1 MGHLTENKITNSFI
15 CYYLFVF
22 FLSIYLLTASGIN
35 IEMTDVGTARMEV
48 AKSIIER
55 FDLSIPSGLGLG
67 IQGSDGREYSV
78 FSIGSV
84 LVALPFYLIGKFA
97 GVPPVNVVTIVNQLA
112 GTATVVVVFLFCSS
126 LGYTRRASLSASIFY
141 GLGTFAWYYAKD
153 PGDHTLE
160 TLWAL
165 LSVYTM
171 YRYAACNK
179 LRYLCLSSIFLG
191 FAFLTRSTSI
201 LLIPPLLLLMGFQRA
216 GSHDKANVHLK
227 FSHLLLFIS
236 LLLPF
241 AGIIFLYNYYRFGSI
256 FETGYT
262 LMAARLG
269 LNFFSATPLLTG
281 LLGLLVSPGKGYFYY
296 SPVALL
302 FFFSVKPFY
311 RKHPA
316 MAISFICIIA
326 SYLFFI
332 SKNVYWHGDSAWGP
346 RYLFVITPFL
356 IIPLA
361 ALFDSAAWHNSSLVK
376 RGIYTLFALSLIIQV
391 AAVSVHV
398 YKYFVF
404 LHEKNIPFTIVK
416 GNGVAPICEPCPE
429 TYFDWRLAPIAAQ
442 VKFVGEL
449 SKNLINYKHIEHTEY
464 GSKSEKIMS
473 QPWTN
478 IFDFWWLYKY
488 YAENSFAGLIVA
500 ALLLMSCILS
510 ALRLRK
516 AALL

>member
-1 MGHLTENKITNSFI
+1 MGHLTENTINRFI
-15 CYYLFVF
+15 CYYLFIF

-35 IEMTDVGTARMEV
+35 VGMTDVGIARMEV

-55 FDLSIPSGLGLG
+55 FDLSIPSGQGLG
-67 IQGSDGREYSV
+67 IQGADGREYSL

-84 LVALPFYLIGKFA
+84 LCALPFYLIGRLA
-97 GVPPVNVVTIVNQLA
+97 GVPPVSVVTMMNQLA
-112 GTATVVVVFLFCSS
+112 GAATVVVVFLFCSS
-126 LGYTRRASLSASIFY
+126 LGYTRRASLAASIFY

-165 LSVYTM
+165 LSVYAM
-171 YRYAACNK
+171 YRYAACSE
-179 LRYLCLSSIFLG
+179 LRYLCLSSLFFG

-201 LLIPPLLLLMGFQRA
+201 LLIPPLLLLMVMKRRTGF
-216 GSHDKANVHLK
+216 HDKAHIRLK
-227 FSHLLLFIS
+227 FSHLMLFIS

-241 AGIIFLYNYYRFGSI
+241 AGIIFFYNYFRFGSI

-262 LMAARLG
+262 LMATRLG

-281 LLGLLVSPGKGYFYY
+281 LRGFLISPGKGYFYY
-296 SPVALL
+296 SPVAVL
-302 FFFSVKPFY
+302 FFFSLKSFY
-311 RKHPA
+311 RKHPVP
-316 MAISFICIIA
+316 AISFISIIA
-326 SYLFFI
+326 SYLFFF

-361 ALFDSAAWHNSSLVK
+361 ALFDSAAWHTNSLVK
-376 RGIYTLFALSLIIQV
+376 RGVYTLFALSLTIQV

-404 LHEKNIPFTIVK
+404 LHEKNIPFTIAK
-416 GNGVAPICEPCPE
+416 GTGAPPICEPSPE
-429 TYFDWRLAPIAAQ
+429 TYFDWRLSPIAAQ
-442 VKFVGEL
+442 VKFAGEIG
-449 SKNLINYKHIEHTEY
+449 KNLKNYKYVNRTEY
-464 GSKSEKIMS
+464 GSKHEEILS
-473 QPWTN
+473 QPWMN
-478 IFDFWWLYKY
+478 IFDFWWLYEY
-488 YAENSFAGLIVA
+488 YAANSFAGLIVA
-500 ALLLMSCILS
+500 ALLFMSGIFS
-510 ALRLRK
+510 ALKLRK